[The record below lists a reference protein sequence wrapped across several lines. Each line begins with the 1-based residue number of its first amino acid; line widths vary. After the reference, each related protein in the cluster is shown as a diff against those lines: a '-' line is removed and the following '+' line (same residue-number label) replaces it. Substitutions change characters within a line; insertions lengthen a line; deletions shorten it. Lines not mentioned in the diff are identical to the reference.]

1 MADTTSDSSTTIN
14 SELLEKLKQSTI
26 FKQMSKNITQQLE
39 ELEMSHDS
47 NNDLEAV
54 LGMYF
59 LDRDGRNICD
69 CINRLNST
77 LERLLQAQSS
87 RE

>member
-47 NNDLEAV
+47 NNDLKQCWECT
-54 LGMYF
+54 F
-59 LDRDGRNICD
+59 
-69 CINRLNST
+69 
-77 LERLLQAQSS
+77 
-87 RE
+87 